1 MVSNTLNS
9 WDGLL
14 APGQS
19 VLSAWNLSAASGY
32 TAGDPVYLSFNVG
45 HAQLLDDLQV
55 WQYGG
60 SGWTAYSATDLTY
73 DRTYASL
80 TATALGAYAVTG
92 ELVLA
97 GDANRD
103 GTTNG
108 ADLNIVL
115 SNFNQT
121 GMTWAQGDF
130 DGNGTVNGADLNT
143 VLSNFNQTIS
153 VTATVPE
160 PSVIVFLAITS
171 GSLLGYL
178 WRRRAA

>member
-1 MVSNTLNS
+1 M
-9 WDGLL
+9 DGTFRL
-14 APGQS
+14 P
-19 VLSAWNLSAASGY
+19 AATPRAIRSICRS
-32 TAGDPVYLSFNVG
+32 T
-45 HAQLLDDLQV
+45 
-55 WQYGG
+55 
-60 SGWTAYSATDLTY
+60 SATPSCSMTYRCGSMAETGGPRIPRPISTY

-80 TATALGAYAVTG
+80 TATAFSGCFVTG

-108 ADLNIVL
+108 ADLNTVL

-143 VLSNFNQTIS
+143 VLSNLNQES
-153 VTATVPE
+153 SA
-160 PSVIVFLAITS
+160 S
-171 GSLLGYL
+171 GSRFQSRPRWCCWPPSLLSLLCFAWGK
-178 WRRRAA
+178 RK